1 MIDANSVA
9 IGIVSGVSVLVAGKL
24 ILKGITNHKN
34 GKNPQQGQFHD
45 SFKRE
50 LNGMQARFEDH
61 KKTVIYKDT
70 CDATH
75 KGVDDKLNT
84 MDKKLDRLLDK

>member
-34 GKNPQQGQFHD
+34 GKNPQYQTDD

-75 KGVDDKLNT
+75 KGVDDKLNS